1 MQWCAAAILAGCLCL
16 QAVDAASSHA
26 DTDAL
31 LKQTWDL
38 QVTDHRRSLQLLA
51 QLNRRIASLTPEQQ
65 WHVRFMNAWEAQ
77 YASHYKKAEA
87 LYKDVI
93 AHSGDPRLAYRASAM
108 LLSEYGMT
116 RHYTEAF
123 ELANRLAGQLPR
135 VKDAKVRYA
144 LLLNL
149 SQAMGLAGQTDLAVH
164 YASLAMAVSSDA
176 ARRCYTAGILVDV
189 LSAGHRL
196 KPGDQALRQAFDA
209 CPEDTEPLYNTGM
222 TLALVDLYAHG
233 GKPRKALALLDGIQS
248 RVDASGYVPDKLAA
262 LLDRAWALAALGDDA
277 AARKAAVAVVA
288 AGRSSD
294 FDLWL
299 KGAYQVLYRIEKNEG
314 HAAAALDD
322 YKKYA
327 ALDKAYLNDVHAR
340 AMAYEIVRQH
350 LLAQKLET
358 EKLGRQNEA
367 LYLQQKLDAKAA
379 EANRLYLVLLL
390 MLLGFG
396 VVWMARLKRS
406 QMRFE
411 RLSRTDGLTA
421 VLNRQGFMAEVRGIL
436 QRPGHKA
443 GPACLIYLD
452 LDHFKHI
459 NDAHG
464 HAVGDETLR
473 RVAEAC
479 RQQLRPDDLL
489 GRLGGEEFGIL
500 LQECAREQGRQV
512 ANRIRRAIEL
522 VAVEF
527 DGLAVAVTASVG
539 LACTDSSGHDLSALC
554 AAADAALYRAKERGR
569 NCVVAD
575 DGGGAAMA

>member
-1 MQWCAAAILAGCLCL
+1 
-16 QAVDAASSHA
+16 
-26 DTDAL
+26 
-31 LKQTWDL
+31 
-38 QVTDHRRSLQLLA
+38 
-51 QLNRRIASLTPEQQ
+51 
-65 WHVRFMNAWEAQ
+65 
-77 YASHYKKAEA
+77 
-87 LYKDVI
+87 
-93 AHSGDPRLAYRASAM
+93 
-108 LLSEYGMT
+108 
-116 RHYTEAF
+116 
-123 ELANRLAGQLPR
+123 
-135 VKDAKVRYA
+135 
-144 LLLNL
+144 
-149 SQAMGLAGQTDLAVH
+149 
-164 YASLAMAVSSDA
+164 
-176 ARRCYTAGILVDV
+176 
-189 LSAGHRL
+189 
-196 KPGDQALRQAFDA
+196 
-209 CPEDTEPLYNTGM
+209 
-222 TLALVDLYAHG
+222 
-233 GKPRKALALLDGIQS
+233 
-248 RVDASGYVPDKLAA
+248 
-262 LLDRAWALAALGDDA
+262 
-277 AARKAAVAVVA
+277 
-288 AGRSSD
+288 
-294 FDLWL
+294 
-299 KGAYQVLYRIEKNEG
+299 
-314 HAAAALDD
+314 
-322 YKKYA
+322 
-327 ALDKAYLNDVHAR
+327 R

-390 MLLGFG
+390 MLLGIG

-406 QMRFE
+406 QLRFE

-436 QRPGHKA
+436 QRPEHKA
-443 GPACLIYLD
+443 GTACLLYLD

-575 DGGGAAMA
+575 DGGDAAMA

>member
-1 MQWCAAAILAGCLCL
+1 
-16 QAVDAASSHA
+16 
-26 DTDAL
+26 
-31 LKQTWDL
+31 
-38 QVTDHRRSLQLLA
+38 
-51 QLNRRIASLTPEQQ
+51 
-65 WHVRFMNAWEAQ
+65 
-77 YASHYKKAEA
+77 
-87 LYKDVI
+87 
-93 AHSGDPRLAYRASAM
+93 M

-123 ELANRLAGQLPR
+123 ELANRLAEQLPQ

-149 SQAMGLAGQTDLAVH
+149 SQAMGLAGQTDLAVN

-196 KPGDQALRQAFDA
+196 KPGDRVLRQAFDA
-209 CPEDTEPLYNTGM
+209 CPEDTEPLYNTDM

-294 FDLWL
+294 FDHWL
-299 KGAYQVLYRIEKNEG
+299 KDAYQVLYRIEKKEG
-314 HAAAALDD
+314 HAAAALED

-327 ALDKAYLNDVHAR
+327 ALDKAYLSDVHAR
-340 AMAYEIVRQH
+340 TMAYEIVQQH

-358 EKLGRQNEA
+358 EKLEQQNQA
-367 LYLQQKLDAKAA
+367 LRLQQELDAMAA
-379 EANRLYLVLLL
+379 MANRLYLVLLL
-390 MLLGFG
+390 MLLGIG
-396 VVWMARLKRS
+396 VVWMALLKRS
-406 QMRFE
+406 QLRFE

-436 QRPGHKA
+436 QRPGNKA
-443 GPACLIYLD
+443 GTACLLYLD

-575 DGGGAAMA
+575 DGGDAAMA